1 MKQVDK
7 KTILKHISKD
17 SKEFKAQLKE
27 DEKLKKQ
34 LTTSRSK
41 KK

>member
-1 MKQVDK
+1 MKQSEK

-17 SKEFKAQLKE
+17 TKEFKSQLKE

-34 LTTSRSK
+34 LTTKSK

>member
-1 MKQVDK
+1 MKQTEK

-17 SKEFKAQLKE
+17 TKEFKSQLKE

-34 LTTSRSK
+34 LTSSKSRK
-41 KK
+41 K